1 MIVSTTE
8 SLEGKRIVQY
18 LGVVSGDCVIGANFL
33 KDFFARIRDVVGGR
47 VGSYESVLRDAKEM
61 AIEDMA
67 EAAEKLGANAI
78 VGIDLDYEAIG
89 ESMLM
94 VSANGT
100 AVVVD

>member
-8 SLEGKRIVQY
+8 SLEGKHIVQY

-47 VGSYESVLRDAKEM
+47 VGSYENVIRDAKEL

-78 VGIDLDYEAIG
+78 VGVDLDYEAIG

-100 AVVVD
+100 AVVVE

>member
-47 VGSYESVLRDAKEM
+47 VGSYENVIRDAKEL

-78 VGIDLDYEAIG
+78 VGVDLDYEAIG

-100 AVVVD
+100 AVVVE